1 MAYTLEDLRTIQLA
15 RKSGQ
20 LRVQLG
26 DKVIQY
32 QTGNDLRQAEADIKA
47 ELISQGITVPGV
59 TDAAPRPRA
68 WRVATSK
75 GL

>member
-1 MAYTLEDLRTIQLA
+1 MAYTLEDLQTLQTA

-26 DKVIQY
+26 DKIIQY

-47 ELISQGITVPGV
+47 ELLAQGISVPGV
-59 TDAAPRPRA
+59 TDAALHPRA
-68 WRVATSK
+68 WRIATSK

>member
-1 MAYTLEDLRTIQLA
+1 MAYTLEDLRTIELA

-26 DKVIQY
+26 DKVVQY
-32 QTGNDLRQAEADIKA
+32 QNGADLRQAEADIKA
-47 ELISQGITVPGV
+47 DLIAQGIAVPGV
-59 TDAAPRPRA
+59 TTGFRPRA
-68 WRVATSK
+68 WRIAASK